1 MSTANPASNVC
12 AYQPGKPL
20 SLSDKLNQQWHKP
33 ALLTYTAIVLAHW
46 SEHLAQALQI
56 YVLGWPI
63 PESRGVL
70 GLWFPWLI
78 SSEALHYLY
87 ALVML
92 VAFWVLRKGFVGRS
106 YTWWM
111 IAFWIQFWHH
121 IEHGLL
127 QGQAILGQ
135 NLFGSPVPL
144 SMAQLVLPRVELH
157 LLYNTAVTI
166 PMGIAMFYHMF
177 PLPGEEPHMGCTCSW
192 HPRTAKA

>member
-1 MSTANPASNVC
+1 
-12 AYQPGKPL
+12 
-20 SLSDKLNQQWHKP
+20 
-33 ALLTYTAIVLAHW
+33 VLAHW
-46 SEHLAQALQI
+46 AEHLAQALQI

-63 PESRGVL
+63 AESRGVL
-70 GLWFPWLI
+70 GMPFPWLI
-78 SSEALHYLY
+78 ASEALHYIY

-121 IEHGLL
+121 IEHGVL
-127 QGQAILGQ
+127 QGQAILGN

-144 SMAQLVLPRVELH
+144 SFAQLVLPRVELH

-177 PLPGEEPHMGCTCSW
+177 PLPGEEPHMGCTCAW
-192 HPRTAKA
+192 HPRTVKVEVA